1 MKTLLLASLLLL
13 IGCQKEESLPSAKTL
28 TIKQGDGQSIF
39 QLPGSWVTQDS
50 QLVTLG
56 NLKGKTTLVAMIYTS
71 CTFACPR
78 LLADMRRIEAKIP
91 ANERKNMEFVLISI
105 DPERDTPEKLKQ
117 FAQDNHLDL
126 AHWTLLR
133 GPQEDL
139 EELSAV
145 LGFRF
150 QKISPIDFAHSNL
163 LSVFNPQGEMIFQQE
178 GIGASPN
185 EVVAIMRKTASVR

>member
-1 MKTLLLASLLLL
+1 MKTFLLASFLLLM
-13 IGCQKEESLPSAKTL
+13 GCQKEESLPSAKTL
-28 TIKQGDGQSIF
+28 TLKKGDGQSIF

-50 QLVTLG
+50 LQVTLG

-91 ANERKNMEFVLISI
+91 ANERENMEFVLISI
-105 DPERDTPEKLKQ
+105 DPERDTPKKLKQ

-133 GPQEDL
+133 GSQEDL